1 MNVKNLKCLRCGNAM
16 EPGFVMDRAHYSVPT
31 VASWVEGAPE
41 RSIWSGLKTQ
51 GRDTFPVI
59 SYRCEQ
65 CGYLEA
71 YARVLEQS

>member
-1 MNVKNLKCLRCGNAM
+1 MNVKDLKCPRCNGAM

-41 RSIWSGLKTQ
+41 RSFWTGLKT
-51 GRDTFPVI
+51 RDRETFPVI
-59 SYRCEQ
+59 SYRCEN

-71 YARVLEQS
+71 YARVLEKG